1 MSSYFDKM
9 AVCLND
15 PVRFVDLVRGQYRW
29 YLHEVNQECWRADLG
44 KVNAIIDR
52 FEHIQFDFL
61 DPGLTLQE
69 YHSLAHDLARANI
82 RLRGGRRAM
91 DNPPIPY

>member
-15 PVRFVDLVRGQYRW
+15 PVRFVDLVRSQYRW
-29 YLHEVNQECWRADLG
+29 YLHEVNQGCWRADLE

-52 FEHIQFDFL
+52 FDQIQTDVRE
-61 DPGLTLQE
+61 PWLTLQE
-69 YHSLAHDLARANI
+69 YHSLAHDLARARI
-82 RLRGGRRAM
+82 RLRGGGRAG